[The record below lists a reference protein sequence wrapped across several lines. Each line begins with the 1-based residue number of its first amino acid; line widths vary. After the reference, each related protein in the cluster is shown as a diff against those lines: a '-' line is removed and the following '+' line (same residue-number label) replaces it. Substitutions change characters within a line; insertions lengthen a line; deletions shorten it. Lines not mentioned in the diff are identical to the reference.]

1 MQPGEHIT
9 KYAKCLTK
17 EQKKLKDD
25 KMCGIANADKLHIYM
40 LEMWK
45 CGHCDWVSTME

>member
-9 KYAKCLTK
+9 KYAKRLTK

-25 KMCGIANADKLHIYM
+25 KVCDIADTDKLHTYM

-45 CGHCDWVSTME
+45 CDHFNHVVMME

>member
-1 MQPGEHIT
+1 MHPGEHIT
-9 KYAKCLTK
+9 KYAKRLTK

-25 KMCGIANADKLHIYM
+25 KVCHTADTNKLHTYM

-45 CGHCDWVSTME
+45 CGHFDHVTMME